1 MFKRMTTSLS
11 KPPLAVFFMKDS
23 WVRAL
28 LYLFFIPLLLI
39 IPLLIQ
45 STIQKGMSIS
55 RYDAL
60 VQVIQKEFTTQNT
73 SITDGILTYESSLKI
88 NIDYF
93 FIHLGNQETERSQIV
108 LKFET
113 EDIVLYMSNTEFARK
128 SYEDIH
134 LMDHDFS
141 DNSLENSR
149 KLANAIKVFY
159 DEQDIFFMADL
170 IVIYRDGLYNYVFYV
185 FLMVIMMMLFVPQI
199 QIPYRYRFKLSI
211 YLSTILIFIQ
221 LILALFGLSQLEFIS
236 IFALYFYHIWAYRS
250 MKTIQKG
257 VIL

>member
-1 MFKRMTTSLS
+1 MTTSLS

-28 LYLFFIPLLLI
+28 LYLFFLPLLLI

-73 SITDGILTYESSLKI
+73 SISNGILTYESSLKI

-93 FIHLGNQETERSQIV
+93 FIHLGDQETERSQIV

-128 SYEDIH
+128 SYEDIN
-134 LMDHDFS
+134 LTDHDFS
-141 DNSLENSR
+141 DYSLENSR
-149 KLANAIKVFY
+149 KLANSIKVFY

-170 IVIYRDGLYNYVFYV
+170 IIIYRDGLYNYVFYV

>member
-23 WVRAL
+23 WVRAI
-28 LYLFFIPLLLI
+28 LYLVFIPLLLI

-60 VQVIQKEFTTQNT
+60 VQVIQKEFTIQNT
-73 SITDGILTYESSLKI
+73 TISDGILTYESSMNV

-93 FIHLGNQETERSQIV
+93 FIQIGDQETESYQIV
-108 LKFET
+108 LKLE
-113 EDIVLYMSNTEFARK
+113 EKDIVLYMSNTEFDRK
-128 SYEDIH
+128 SYEEID
-134 LMDHDFS
+134 LMNHDFS

-149 KLANAIKVFY
+149 KLANSIKAFY
-159 DEQDIFFMADL
+159 NEQDIFLMADII
-170 IVIYRDGLYNYVFYV
+170 IVYRDGLYNYLFYV
-185 FLMVIMMMLFVPQI
+185 LLRAIMMMLFVPQV

-211 YLSTILIFIQ
+211 YLSTILIFVQ

-257 VIL
+257 EIL